1 MSLNTSIIDNP
12 VLLAAGAL
20 TGALLGPAAAATSIA
35 SPDGH
40 WPWQR
45 KPGRWLLGEP
55 ATARRRVL
63 LTLGGSAVLGSLA
76 AVSGWRPAVLAFLVM
91 GIIGSILT
99 VIDLEHHRLPD
110 RLVGAAAVGSM
121 ASLAVDA
128 TVTGSWAALVRGL
141 LCAAVAFVMFFGMAL
156 ISPRGMG
163 FGDVKVAALLSLH
176 TGWLSWEL
184 AVIALLAGF
193 VVGALTSLA
202 LVVARQV
209 SLQTAIPFGPALL
222 VGAWLV
228 VIATP
233 TVG

>member
-12 VLLAAGAL
+12 VLLAVGAL
-20 TGALLGPAAAATSIA
+20 TGALLGPAASATSIA
-35 SPDGH
+35 IPDGR
-40 WPWQR
+40 WPWQP
-45 KPGRWLLGEP
+45 KPGRWLLGQP

-63 LTLGGSAVLGSLA
+63 LTIGGSAVLGSLA
-76 AVSGWRPAVLAFLVM
+76 AVIGWRPALLAFLVM
-91 GIIGSILT
+91 GIIGATLT

-110 RLVGAAAVGSM
+110 RLVAAGAVGSM

-128 TVTGSWAALVRGL
+128 SVTGSWSALVHGL
-141 LCAAVAFVMFFGMAL
+141 LCAAVAFVVFFGMAL

-163 FGDVKVAALLSLH
+163 FGDVKLAALLSLH

-202 LVVARQV
+202 LVMTSRVT
-209 SLQTAIPFGPALL
+209 LQTAIPFGPALL

-233 TVG
+233 TAG

>member
-1 MSLNTSIIDNP
+1 MSLNASIIDNP
-12 VLLAAGAL
+12 VLLAVGAL
-20 TGALLGPAAAATSIA
+20 TGALLGPATAATSIA
-35 SPDGH
+35 VPDGH
-40 WPWQR
+40 WPWQG
-45 KPGRWLLGEP
+45 KSGWVLGEP
-55 ATARRRVL
+55 ARARRRVL
-63 LTLGGSAVLGSLA
+63 MTVAGTAILGSLA
-76 AVSGWRPAVLAFLVM
+76 AVVGWRPALFAFLVM
-91 GIIGSILT
+91 GVIGATLA

-110 RLVGAAAVGSM
+110 RLVAAGAVGSM

-128 TVTGSWAALVRGL
+128 SVTGSWSALVHGL
-141 LCAAVAFVMFFGMAL
+141 LCAAVAFVVFFGMAL

-163 FGDVKVAALLSLH
+163 FGDVKLAALLSLH

-202 LVVARQV
+202 LVMTSRVT
-209 SLQTAIPFGPALL
+209 LQTAIPFGPALL

-233 TVG
+233 TAG